1 MMFEEIPDK
10 CPETSLLDRIES
22 PADLRQLEKKQLPQ
36 LAEELRTFLLYT
48 IGQTGGHFG
57 ANLGTVELT
66 IALHYL
72 YDTPTDRLVWDVGH
86 QAYPHKV
93 LTGRRKQ
100 MSSLR
105 QRDGLAG
112 FLKRGESPYDVFGA
126 GHSSTSISAALGM
139 ALAARLQGQ
148 KRRVVAIIG
157 DGGMTAGMAYEAMAH
172 AGATGASMLVVL
184 NDNQMSIS
192 RNIGGLHNYFA
203 RIWASRL
210 YIALREGGQKVLSR
224 TPAAWKLA
232 RRTEE
237 HVKGMVAPGT
247 LFEEL
252 GLNYIG
258 PIDGHNLKLLVSTLR
273 NMRDRPGPQLL
284 HILTVKGKG
293 YAPAEKDPIKHHA
306 IAKIEKPKA
315 AAPQNPTPK
324 YQQIFGDWLC
334 DTAAREPRLA
344 AITPAMCEGSGM
356 TEYAKKYPQRF
367 FDVAIAEQ
375 HSVTL
380 AAGLAS
386 EGMKPVVAIYSTFL
400 QRAYDQLIHDVA
412 LQNLDVLF
420 AVDRAGLVGED
431 GPTHS
436 GSFDL
441 SYLRT
446 VPNLVIMTPSDG
458 EEMRCL
464 LDTGFLHSG
473 PAVVRYPR
481 GGVPAPVAQTPSA
494 PIPLGKALLL
504 REGRQVA
511 ILAFGPL
518 LGTACKVGEAM
529 DASVANMRFVKPL
542 DQQLILRL
550 ADSHELLVTVE
561 DNALAGGAGTAV
573 SQLLVQNGMHTS
585 LLHLG
590 IPDYFVEHASRNE
603 QLAECGLDEAGITR
617 SIKERLQ

>member
-1 MMFEEIPDK
+1 MFEEIPDK
-10 CPETSLLDRIES
+10 CPETALLDRIES

-224 TPAAWKLA
+224 MPAAWKLA

-431 GPTHS
+431 GPTHA

-458 EEMRCL
+458 EEMRRL
-464 LDTGFLHSG
+464 LDTGFLHAG

-518 LGTACKVGEAM
+518 LGIACKVGEAM

-561 DNALAGGAGTAV
+561 DNALAGGVGTAV
-573 SQLLVQNGMHTS
+573 SQLLVQNGVHTS

>member
-1 MMFEEIPDK
+1 MFEEIPDK

-315 AAPQNPTPK
+315 APPQNPTPK

-431 GPTHS
+431 GPTHA

-458 EEMRCL
+458 EEMRRL
-464 LDTGFLHSG
+464 LDTGFLHAG

-494 PIPLGKALLL
+494 PIPLGEALLL

-518 LGTACKVGEAM
+518 LGIACKVGEAM

-573 SQLLVQNGMHTS
+573 SQLLVQNGVHTS

>member
-1 MMFEEIPDK
+1 MFEEIPDK

-36 LAEELRTFLLYT
+36 LAEELRAFLLYT

-172 AGATGASMLVVL
+172 AGAMGASMLVVL

-224 TPAAWKLA
+224 MPTAWKLA

-306 IAKIEKPKA
+306 IAKIEKPKKT
-315 AAPQNPTPK
+315 APPNPTPK

-334 DTAAREPRLA
+334 DTAAKEPRLA

-446 VPNLVIMTPSDG
+446 VPNLVIMTPADG
-458 EEMRCL
+458 EEMRHL
-464 LDTGFLHSG
+464 LDTGFLHAG

-481 GGVPAPVAQTPSA
+481 GMVPTPVAQTPSA

-504 REGRQVA
+504 REGRRVA

-573 SQLLVQNGMHTS
+573 SQLLVQNGVHTS

-590 IPDYFVEHASRNE
+590 IPDSFVEHASRNE
-603 QLAECGLDEAGITR
+603 QLAECSLDEAGITR